1 MKEHNNLASKEFLVY
16 YNGMSLPFKL
26 FTIEYI
32 MKELEENKDNFGPI
46 IKIENASKKK
56 ISDYYKKNYN
66 EYSRFLHILSFLSMR
81 VSVMVL

>member
-1 MKEHNNLASKEFLVY
+1 
-16 YNGMSLPFKL
+16 
-26 FTIEYI
+26 

-66 EYSRFLHILSFLSMR
+66 EYSLFLHILSFLSMR